1 MPRFEHGVERAVGM
15 VVEAIVVA
23 VLFSAFI
30 EAGLIPKIYFTL
42 FNLVSI
48 VGLIL
53 LIEKAKY
60 WGFGYLAGWI
70 LGLVFS
76 LSTLIQTEFLGLFDL
91 LLYGAVAA
99 GTIYVKIKVRI

>member
-1 MPRFEHGVERAVGM
+1 MPDSGDGFERAFGM
-15 VVEAIVVA
+15 VIEAIVVA
-23 VLFSAFI
+23 VLFSAFV

-42 FNLVSI
+42 FNLISI

-76 LSTLIQTEFLGLFDL
+76 LGTLIQTEFIGLFDL
-91 LLYGAVAA
+91 FLYGAVAA